1 VQHNSLFSRA
11 NAKTEADRI
20 RRSHVERA
28 QRKDE
33 PAMKIQCQSCQA
45 KYTIADE
52 KVLGKVVKIRC
63 KKCSATIVING
74 NETRPP
80 EDNADTHVFD
90 YAAGANDQ
98 WTVNVADGDQRTMTS
113 QEIAS
118 EYRAGVVNDETYCW
132 KDGMA
137 DWLPLR
143 EIDQLYGAVKLTRA
157 PQDSLHDDISLPPQ
171 SVPPASSAVAAGIGG
186 GAGLFSANEVAQA
199 VDSPFAGTNGNGGSN
214 GNGYYGGNN
223 DAVHA
228 APAARRGGG
237 RGQGADLFGNA
248 ASAGGEE
255 DVMTSAATSG
265 SAGAGGLGASAAG
278 MEEQKLTGQRNE
290 SSVLFSLSALTE
302 GSKKD
307 APPANRSTATA
318 DGSGLID
325 IRALSQ
331 TMGSDEK
338 KDTSARVDDIMNLS
352 GGGAFGA
359 ALAAPILAPPPLEVS
374 SAGDPH
380 ASGSGPNKGL
390 LIAIIA
396 GAALIAIGIVVAVV
410 LTRPTVPTEA
420 TSPTATVSGGAAA
433 PGTAT
438 VAANDTAGTSTG
450 GAVTAPP
457 TTAATADTTPPPP
470 GTGNAAGKAPAVT
483 GAAKTGGGGGGGA
496 VVAAKDP
503 TPKADP
509 PAAKAPEAP
518 KDFGSALAAA
528 AGHKEEAPKA
538 GGGGGSTAPFDRGAA
553 AAALGGVNVQSCKK
567 PDGPT
572 GTGHVKVTFAP
583 DGSVSSAVVDGGPF
597 PGTPVGGCIAG
608 KFRGARVPAFA
619 GAPVGVGKSFTIN

>member
-1 VQHNSLFSRA
+1 
-11 NAKTEADRI
+11 
-20 RRSHVERA
+20 
-28 QRKDE
+28 
-33 PAMKIQCQSCQA
+33 MKIQCQSCQA

-74 NETRPP
+74 NETRPQ
-80 EDNADTHVFD
+80 EDNADTNVFD
-90 YAAGANDQ
+90 YAAGGNEQ
-98 WTVNVADGDQRTMTS
+98 WTVNVADGDQRTMTVA
-113 QEIAS
+113 EIAN

-143 EIDQLYGAVKLTRA
+143 EIEQLFGALKTGGR
-157 PQDSLHDDISLPPQ
+157 PPMESQHDDISLPPQ
-171 SVPPASSAVAAGIGG
+171 SVPPPAGAGAGGLFGGGG
-186 GAGLFSANEVAQA
+186 GAVE
-199 VDSPFAGTNGNGGSN
+199 SPFAGTNGTN
-214 GNGYYGGNN
+214 GNHYG
-223 DAVHA
+223 DVAQA

-255 DVMTSAATSG
+255 DVMTSAANAA
-265 SAGAGGLGASAAG
+265 AGHGGGGGLD
-278 MEEQKLTGQRNE
+278 EQKLTGQRNE

-302 GSKKD
+302 GAKKD
-307 APPANRSTATA
+307 APAPGGSGNRTTAAA

-338 KDTSARVDDIMNLS
+338 KDTNARVDDIMNLS

-359 ALAAPILAPPPLEVS
+359 ALAAPILAPPPLEVAATGH
-374 SAGDPH
+374 AGGD
-380 ASGSGPNKGL
+380 AGGGNKML
-390 LIAIIA
+390 LVAIIA
-396 GAALIAIGIVVAVV
+396 GAALIAVGIVVAVV
-410 LTRPTVPTEA
+410 LTRPTVPPVAENPTGVGSGMA
-420 TSPTATVSGGAAA
+420 T
-433 PGTAT
+433 GTPAGT
-438 VAANDTAGTSTG
+438 GSAMAANDPSGAGTGGNPST
-450 GAVTAPP
+450 AVTAP
-457 TTAATADTTPPPP
+457 AATDNTPPPP
-470 GTGNAAGKAPAVT
+470 GTGQTAAAGKTGPAAGPAKTGTGATGPGAIAAAPKET
-483 GAAKTGGGGGGGA
+483 AAKT
-496 VVAAKDP
+496 P
-503 TPKADP
+503 DP
-509 PAAKAPEAP
+509 PKTPEPP

-528 AGHKEEAPKA
+528 AGKPANAAPENA
-538 GGGGGSTAPFDRGAA
+538 GGGGSTAPFDRGAA
-553 AAALGGVNVQSCKK
+553 AASLGAINVQSCKK

-583 DGSVSSAVVDGGPF
+583 NGSVSSAVVDGGPF

-608 KFRGARVPAFA
+608 KFRSAHVPAFS